1 MIELTQ
7 IMRQKDDQPFI
18 ELLNRFRTA
27 SQNDEDIQCI
37 NLRMTS
43 SSNDNYPSDALHIW
57 AENILVNQ
65 HNNTKLEKILKP
77 MFTLTATDQYPKN
90 VNKQDIDRILRSDK
104 SDTGGLDYEIYL
116 KETARVMLTVNI
128 NISDRLINGQIGTVL
143 KIAVNPN
150 TKRPSIIYI
159 KLDDDKAGQNMITNS
174 NNTYA
179 KEHKAV
185 PIQPIMAKIKIRP
198 DRPSSPEMQRTQF
211 PITLAWACT
220 IHKVQGLTVDR
231 IVISSEL
238 NKQRSFNYGQIYV
251 ALSRAKTLQGIYIL
265 GELKKNHVRANPKVQ
280 KEYERLRNATAQMP
294 TNQIMGSIIN
304 QSDLPLLTISLLN
317 IRPLNKYSIDVK
329 FDSALCNSDIIAFT
343 ETQLLPNTDDIQI
356 RHNLQPFTLLRQD
369 HLSDRFSSLAICT
382 KSNIEIRQYEYFR
395 TINAIKFIVINHIT
409 DITLCVMLLYR
420 KHSLNITQYIN
431 SIEQTLNDND
441 INIIFGDFNIN
452 YLSDDEIKPLK
463 SLMTSLD
470 YKQVVQS
477 PTFVS
482 AGSLLDHV
490 YVKGNFWTIECSV
503 LAVYYS
509 DHDAVKISIF

>member
-1 MIELTQ
+1 
-7 IMRQKDDQPFI
+7 
-18 ELLNRFRTA
+18 
-27 SQNDEDIQCI
+27 
-37 NLRMTS
+37 
-43 SSNDNYPSDALHIW
+43 
-57 AENILVNQ
+57 
-65 HNNTKLEKILKP
+65 
-77 MFTLTATDQYPKN
+77 
-90 VNKQDIDRILRSDK
+90 
-104 SDTGGLDYEIYL
+104 
-116 KETARVMLTVNI
+116 
-128 NISDRLINGQIGTVL
+128 
-143 KIAVNPN
+143 
-150 TKRPSIIYI
+150 
-159 KLDDDKAGQNMITNS
+159 
-174 NNTYA
+174 
-179 KEHKAV
+179 
-185 PIQPIMAKIKIRP
+185 
-198 DRPSSPEMQRTQF
+198 MQRTQF

-294 TNQIMGSIIN
+294 SNQIMGSTIN
-304 QSDLPLLTISLLN
+304 QSDLPLLTVSLLN
-317 IRPLNKYSIDVK
+317 IRSLHKHSIDVK

-343 ETQLLPNTDDIQI
+343 ETQLLPNSDDIQI

-431 SIEQTLNDND
+431 SIKQTLNDND
-441 INIIFGDFNIN
+441 INIIVGDFNIN

-490 YVKGNFWTIECSV
+490 YVKGNFRTIQCSV